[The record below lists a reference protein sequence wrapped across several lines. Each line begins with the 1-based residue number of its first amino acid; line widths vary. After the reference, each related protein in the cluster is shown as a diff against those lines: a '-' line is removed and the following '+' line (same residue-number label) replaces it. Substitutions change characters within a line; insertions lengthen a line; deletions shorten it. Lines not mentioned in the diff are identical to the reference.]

1 MQADPNIVETLKST
15 GVALVPGVLGRD
27 EALEMRPLLQQAIDD
42 DLAGMGSQPSYADR
56 WMVHNLMVRG
66 EPFLKLLENERLH
79 AYLSEVISNTCIVYA
94 YTSSSMPPK
103 GSNFSRRIHTDSPRV
118 IPDYWTNVGVM
129 VALDDFTEKNGA
141 TYFMPNS
148 QLRLEAPAESEFEAN
163 AIRLY
168 PKAGDAI
175 YFNART
181 WHRGGINETDA
192 PRHCVTINVC
202 RSYMKQRFDYP
213 RLIPS
218 DLIEMLGPVGRRFI
232 GMDTRVP
239 ASLDEYYLPPEQ
251 RLYKAGQG

>member
-1 MQADPNIVETLKST
+1 MDADPRIIEEIRSRGVGLVPAILPRAEALAARETL
-15 GVALVPGVLGRD
+15 
-27 EALEMRPLLQQAIDD
+27 QNAIDD
-42 DLAGMGSQPSYADR
+42 DIARLSGNPHYTDH

-66 EPFLKLLENERLH
+66 APFLRLLENEALH
-79 AYLSEVISNTCIVYA
+79 AHLSPLMSDKCIIYA

-118 IPDYWTNVGVM
+118 IPGYWTNVGIM
-129 VALDDFTEKNGA
+129 VALDDFTPDNGA
-141 TYFMPNS
+141 TYFLPNS
-148 QLRLEAPAESEFEAN
+148 QWQVETPGEAEFEAK
-163 AIRLY
+163 AVRLY

-181 WHRGGINETDA
+181 WHRGGVNETDA
-192 PRHCVTINVC
+192 PRHCVTMNVC

-213 RLIPS
+213 RLIPES
-218 DLIEMLGPVGRRFI
+218 LIAKLGPLGRRFI

-239 ASLDEYYLPPEQ
+239 SSMDEYYVPPEQ

>member
-1 MQADPNIVETLKST
+1 MLADPTIVATLKED
-15 GVALVPGVLGRD
+15 GVALIPGILGR
-27 EALEMRPLLQQAIDD
+27 AAARQPLQTAIDD
-42 DLAGMGSQPSYADR
+42 DLARMGDRADYLDR

-66 EPFLKLLENERLH
+66 EPFRQLLENTALH
-79 AYLSEVISNTCIVYA
+79 AYLSEVLTDTCIVYA
-94 YTSSSMPPK
+94 YTSSSMPPN
-103 GSNFSRRIHTDSPRV
+103 GTNHARRIHTDCPRV
-118 IPDYWTNVGVM
+118 IPGYWTNVGVM
-129 VALDDFTEKNGA
+129 VALDDFTPDNGA
-141 TYFMPNS
+141 TYFLPRS
-148 QLRLEAPAESEFEAN
+148 QWRVEAPSEAEFERD

-181 WHRGGINETDA
+181 WHRGGINATA
-192 PRHCVTINVC
+192 VPRHCVTLNVC

-213 RLIPS
+213 RLIPAE
-218 DLIEMLGPVGRRFI
+218 IIAQLGPIGRRFI